1 MTQTVVYGNPTEF
14 DWKSGLASE
23 CPGSQPEVGSR
34 LGQVAQIAG
43 VQSGYTVLVHC
54 IGNVKEVSLSL
65 VLAGQRY
72 TVEPLARAEVKQEPP
87 WAQMGRGTLWNPS
100 QELR

>member
-1 MTQTVVYGNPTEF
+1 MSRGAFPHHPYT
-14 DWKSGLASE
+14 LA
-23 CPGSQPEVGSR
+23 EV
-34 LGQVAQIAG
+34 LELHVIVG
-43 VQSGYTVLVHC
+43 V
-54 IGNVKEVSLSL
+54 KAVSLPL

>member
-1 MTQTVVYGNPTEF
+1 M
-14 DWKSGLASE
+14 
-23 CPGSQPEVGSR
+23 SQLLIIWYSMRFSLWFSLLLELHVI
-34 LGQVAQIAG
+34 V
-43 VQSGYTVLVHC
+43 
-54 IGNVKEVSLSL
+54 GNVKAVSLPL

>member
-43 VQSGYTVLVHC
+43 VQSGYTA
-54 IGNVKEVSLSL
+54 IGDVQQYIS
-65 VLAGQRY
+65 
-72 TVEPLARAEVKQEPP
+72 
-87 WAQMGRGTLWNPS
+87 
-100 QELR
+100 